1 MKDKV
6 LSLYDWFLILG
17 VVISSTIY
25 TVFSVRSGSETLQGA
40 LLGSAAGIAGV
51 FCVVLVAKGSIWNY
65 LFGLVNVSL
74 YAWISYKASLYGD
87 ACLNA
92 FYYFPMQFIGWWQW
106 RRRAQISPLA
116 SLGREDRAEASV
128 GRAEQ
133 GDAVETPVRD
143 ERGRNTVRAR
153 RMDWTWRIVLALGCA
168 AAVVA
173 CGFALRHFGDP
184 QPFKDSATTV
194 LSIVAQALMALAFME
209 QWALWIITNVLS
221 VIMWSILAFR
231 GEPHSGLMVIMWSF
245 YLLNSING
253 LRVWLKL
260 SDK

>member
-92 FYYFPMQFIGWWQW
+92 FYYCPMQFIGWWQW
-106 RRRAQISPLA
+106 RRRAEISPLP

-128 GRAEQ
+128 GRDER